1 MQRVD
6 LIEKRRFVGREL
18 LLLLWMESELFE
30 GTLSTREHGSFGL
43 WIEKKLAL
51 SAEDESTRVAAA
63 MPGLGRQAKEALLRG
78 QLPELAGVRIARDD
92 DETSLVLSGE
102 SFAVR
107 GMKLQTALGAEEA
120 PAIGDLV
127 DELAG
132 KTRGKPKKKKG
143 AAEDDE
149 QDDTAF
155 YERMKLSREIEAV
168 LAALF
173 RELLELR
180 LGRRWDAVVVPT
192 MQRWAEGQPVDADA
206 YRIARAGKSAARPKP
221 AAAAKEQPAPKKK
234 APPSKAAA
242 RKSRAR

>member
-18 LLLLWMESELFE
+18 LLWLWFESELFE
-30 GTLSTREHGSFGL
+30 GTLSTRDHGSFGL
-43 WIEKKLAL
+43 WIEKKLVL
-51 SAEDESTRVAAA
+51 SAEEESTRVVAA

-78 QLPELAGVRIARDD
+78 QLPELAGVRIAWKD
-92 DETSLVLSGE
+92 DETSLALSGE

-107 GMKLQTALGAEEA
+107 SMKLQTELGADGEG
-120 PAIGDLV
+120 PALGDLV

-132 KTRGKPKKKKG
+132 KKRGKPKKK
-143 AAEDDE
+143 AARDGEDDE

-155 YERMKLSREIEAV
+155 YERMTMTREIEEL

-173 RELLELR
+173 REFLELR
-180 LGRRWDAVVVPT
+180 LGGRWQGVVVPA

-206 YRIARAGKSAARPKP
+206 YRAARAGK
-221 AAAAKEQPAPKKK
+221 AKKA
-234 APPSKAAA
+234 APPSKVAAKKTGT
-242 RKSRAR
+242 R